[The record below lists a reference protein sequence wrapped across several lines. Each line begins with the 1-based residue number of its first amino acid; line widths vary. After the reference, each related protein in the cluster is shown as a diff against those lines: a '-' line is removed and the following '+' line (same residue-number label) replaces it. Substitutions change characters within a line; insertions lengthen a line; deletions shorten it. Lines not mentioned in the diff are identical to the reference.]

1 MDKDELF
8 IELISEKLHEKSS
21 FSNND
26 FDQRKAFIQILK
38 TLHQIFDEQSELI
51 SKQNDLTEKIDALK
65 LEIDTKTSTLSSE
78 ISEKLNDLKTTVDG
92 VKTSL
97 DSIIENSQFWKKF
110 WQKVLIFLAAIATL
124 VAIIAYLIS
133 FNFLKVVWTIH

>member
-21 FSNND
+21 LSNND

-38 TLHQIFDEQSELI
+38 TLHQIFEEQSDLI
-51 SKQNDLTEKIDALK
+51 AKQNDLIEKVET
-65 LEIDTKTSTLSSE
+65 LETNINAKTVTLSSE
-78 ISEKLNDLKTTVDG
+78 ISEKLNKLTIAITGAKA
-92 VKTSL
+92 SL
-97 DSIIENSQFWKKF
+97 DSIIQNSQFWKKF
-110 WQKVLIFLAAIATL
+110 WQKVIIFLAAIGTL
-124 VAIIAYLIS
+124 IAIIAYLIA